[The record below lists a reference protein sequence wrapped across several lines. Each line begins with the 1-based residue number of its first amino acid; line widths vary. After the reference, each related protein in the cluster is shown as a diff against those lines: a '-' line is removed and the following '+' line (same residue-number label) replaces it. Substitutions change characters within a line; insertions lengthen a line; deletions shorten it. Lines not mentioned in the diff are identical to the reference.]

1 MHLIMSKRTYLRS
14 EHYDGIYEERH
25 GVACGTKLIHRK
37 WQTHYQ
43 LIMSQLLVNTVYGIS
58 YRETNFKQ
66 GKSLTKLSSC

>member
-1 MHLIMSKRTYLRS
+1 MSKRTYLRS

-25 GVACGTKLIHRK
+25 DVACGTKLIDRK
-37 WQTHYQ
+37 WRTHYQ

-66 GKSLTKLSSC
+66 GKCLTKLSSC